1 MKFLYHLFITVYP
14 IAARLLSFS
23 NEKAK
28 LWVKGRQSIFS
39 ELEKAFADNTAKVVW
54 MHCASLG
61 EFEQGLPIIE
71 QLKLQQPGIK
81 FLITFFSPS
90 GYEVRKNYQGADWIF
105 YLPMDSAK
113 NAKRFYNI
121 VKPSLVLFVKYEFWF
136 YYLQEAKQRQ
146 IPLLLVSG
154 IFRDDQVFFKWYGGF
169 YRTMLQSFSYCFV
182 QNQASADLLA
192 SIGITNNV
200 SVSGDTRF
208 DRVKE
213 IAAHFSPIQ
222 IIEDFIGNDP
232 VIVAGSTWLEDDKEL
247 QHYAKKHPHI
257 KFIIAP
263 HDIQQSRIDECVG
276 LYKNVVLYSD
286 LVDRPQTIDDS
297 QPLTVDRRPSTVDGF
312 TSNILLINNIGLLS
326 KLYHYATICFV
337 GGGFGDEGIH
347 NVLEA
352 AVYGKPV
359 VFGPVYDKYVEAEEL
374 IEAGGGFTVD
384 NALELEAK
392 FNELIN
398 NNELYLKAC
407 NNAGNY
413 VASKVGATNDIVGYI
428 VDNRLV

>member
-1 MKFLYHLFITVYP
+1 MKFLYHLLITVYP

-23 NEKAK
+23 NDKAK
-28 LWVKGRQSIFS
+28 LWVNGRKFIFS
-39 ELEKAFADNTAKVVW
+39 KIEKAFANNTAKVVW

-71 QLKLQQPGIK
+71 QLKLQAPDTK

-90 GYEVRKNYQGADWIF
+90 GYEVRKNYQGADWLF
-105 YLPMDSAK
+105 YLPMDSPK

-146 IPLLLVSG
+146 ISLLLVSG
-154 IFRDDQVFFKWYGGF
+154 IFRDDQIFFKWYGGF
-169 YRTMLQSFSYCFV
+169 YRKMLQSFSYCFV
-182 QNQASADLLA
+182 QNQASAHLLA
-192 SIGITNNV
+192 SVGITNI

-213 IAAHFSPIQ
+213 IAAHFSPVQ
-222 IIEDFIGNDP
+222 LIENFIGSNR

-247 QHYAKKHPHI
+247 QHYAKKHPQI

-286 LVDRPQTIDDS
+286 LANGQR
-297 QPLTVDRRPSTVDGF
+297 STVSGQRS
-312 TSNILLINNIGLLS
+312 TVNGQRSTVSGQQPNILLINNIGLLS

-359 VFGPVYDKYVEAEEL
+359 VFGPVYDKYIEAEEL
-374 IEAGGGFTVD
+374 IDAGGGFTVD
-384 NALELEAK
+384 NALELEAL
-392 FNELIN
+392 FNQL
-398 NNELYLKAC
+398 LADKAAYDKAC
-407 NNAGNY
+407 TDASNY
-413 VASKVGATNDIVGYI
+413 VTSKVGATDEIVGYI
-428 VDNRLV
+428 TSIL

>member
-1 MKFLYHLFITVYP
+1 MKFLYHLFISVYP

-28 LWVKGRQSIFS
+28 LWVEGRQSIFS
-39 ELEKAFADNTAKVVW
+39 KLETAFAGNTTKVVW

-71 QLKLQQPGIK
+71 QLKLQTPNTK
-81 FLITFFSPS
+81 FIITFFSPS

-105 YLPMDSAK
+105 YLPMDSAN
-113 NAKRFYNI
+113 NAKRFYDI

-169 YRTMLQSFSYCFV
+169 YRKMLQCFSYCFV
-182 QNQASADLLA
+182 QNKASADLLA
-192 SIGITNNV
+192 SVGITNIG
-200 SVSGDTRF
+200 VSGDTRF
-208 DRVKE
+208 DRVKK
-213 IAAHFSPIQ
+213 IAARFSPIQ
-222 IIEDFIGNDP
+222 IIEDFIGNEQ
-232 VIVAGSTWLEDDKEL
+232 VIVAGSTWLDDDKEL
-247 QHYAKKHPHI
+247 QHYAKNHPHI

-286 LVDRPQTIDDS
+286 LVNGKR
-297 QPLTVDRRPSTVDGF
+297 STVDGRQP
-312 TSNILLINNIGLLS
+312 NILLINNIGLLS

-359 VFGPVYDKYVEAEEL
+359 VFGPVYDKYIEGEEL

-384 NALELEAK
+384 NALELEAL
-392 FNELIN
+392 FNQL
-398 NNELYLKAC
+398 LYDKTVYDKAC
-407 NNAGNY
+407 TNAGNY
-413 VASKVGATNDIVGYI
+413 VASKVGATEEIVGYI
-428 VDNRLV
+428 TANHLFN

>member
-1 MKFLYHLFITVYP
+1 LKFLYHLFITAYP
-14 IAARLLSFS
+14 ILARLLSFS

-39 ELEKAFADNTAKVVW
+39 ELQTAFANNTAKIVW

-61 EFEQGLPIIE
+61 EFEQGLPIVE
-71 QLKLQQPGIK
+71 QLKLQQPDTK

-105 YLPMDSAK
+105 YLPMDSDK
-113 NAKRFYNI
+113 NAKRFYDI

-154 IFRDDQVFFKWYGGF
+154 IFREDQVFFKRYGGF
-169 YRTMLQSFSYCFV
+169 YRKMLQSFSYCFV
-182 QNQASADLLA
+182 QNQASADLLN
-192 SIGITNNV
+192 SIGLTNV

-208 DRVKE
+208 DRVQA
-213 IAAHFSPIQ
+213 IANRFSPIQ
-222 IIEDFIGNDP
+222 IIEDFIGNEP
-232 VIVAGSTWLEDDKEL
+232 VIVAGSSWLEDDKEL
-247 QHYAKKHPHI
+247 QHYVKKHPHI
-257 KFIIAP
+257 KFIIVP

-286 LVDRPQTIDDS
+286 LVDS
-297 QPLTVDRRPSTVDGF
+297 QQSTVDGQQP
-312 TSNILLINNIGLLS
+312 NILLINNIGLLS
-326 KLYHYATICFV
+326 KLYHYAIICFV

-359 VFGPVYDKYVEAEEL
+359 VFGPVYDKYIEAEEL
-374 IEAGGGFTVD
+374 IDAGGGFTVD
-384 NALELEAK
+384 NALELEAL
-392 FNELIN
+392 FNEL
-398 NNELYLKAC
+398 LADKTTYDKAC
-407 NNAGNY
+407 ANASRY
-413 VASKVGATNDIVGYI
+413 VASKVGATEEIVGFI
-428 VDNRLV
+428 INSKMKLV

>member
-1 MKFLYHLFITVYP
+1 MKFLYHLFIAVYP
-14 IAARLLSFS
+14 IVARLLSFS

-28 LWVKGRQSIFS
+28 LWVKGRQSIFN
-39 ELEKAFADNTAKVVW
+39 ELEKAFANNTAKVVW

-71 QLKLQQPGIK
+71 QLKLQQPDTK

-105 YLPMDSAK
+105 YLPMDSAN
-113 NAKRFYNI
+113 NAKRFYDI

-154 IFRDDQVFFKWYGGF
+154 IFRDNQVFFKWYGGF
-169 YRTMLQSFSYCFV
+169 YKKMLQSFSYCFV
-182 QNQASADLLA
+182 QNQASADLLT
-192 SIGITNNV
+192 SIGVTNV

-213 IAAHFSPIQ
+213 IAARFSPIK
-222 IIEDFIGNDP
+222 IVVDFIGNEP

-286 LVDRPQTIDDS
+286 LLDRPQTTDDS
-297 QPLTVDRRPSTVDGF
+297 QPLTVDLRPSTVDGF

-359 VFGPVYDKYVEAEEL
+359 VFGPVYDKYIEAEEL
-374 IEAGGGFTVD
+374 IDAGGGFTVD
-384 NALELEAK
+384 NALELEAL
-392 FNELIN
+392 FNEL
-398 NNELYLKAC
+398 LADKTVYDKAC
-407 NNAGNY
+407 VDAGNY
-413 VASKVGATNDIVGYI
+413 VASKVGATEKIVRYI
-428 VDNRLV
+428 LKREF

>member
-1 MKFLYHLFITVYP
+1 LKFLYHLFITVYP
-14 IAARLLSFS
+14 IAARLFSF
-23 NEKAK
+23 NNDKAK
-28 LWVKGRQSIFS
+28 RWIKGRQSIFS
-39 ELEKAFADNTAKVVW
+39 ELQTAFANNSGKVVW

-71 QLKLQQPGIK
+71 KLKLQQPDTK

-113 NAKRFYNI
+113 NAKRFYDI
-121 VKPSLVLFVKYEFWF
+121 VNPSLVLFVKYEFWF

-154 IFRDDQVFFKWYGGF
+154 IFRDNQVFFKWYGGF
-169 YRTMLQSFSYCFV
+169 YRKMLQSFSYCFV
-182 QNQASADLLA
+182 QNQDSADLLA
-192 SIGITNNV
+192 SIGITKNV

-208 DRVKE
+208 DRVNE
-213 IAAHFSPIQ
+213 IAAQFSPIQ
-222 IIEDFIGNDP
+222 RIEDFIGKAP

-247 QHYAKKHPHI
+247 EHYVKKHPHI
-257 KFIIAP
+257 KFMIAP
-263 HDIQQSRIDECVG
+263 HNIQKSRIDECVG
-276 LYKNVVLYSD
+276 LYKKVVLYSD
-286 LVDRPQTIDDS
+286 LVDGQQT
-297 QPLTVDRRPSTVDGF
+297 
-312 TSNILLINNIGLLS
+312 NILLINNIGLLS
-326 KLYHYATICFV
+326 KLYYYATICFV

-359 VFGPVYDKYVEAEEL
+359 VFGPVYNKYIEAEEL

-392 FNELIN
+392 LNELLN
-398 NNELYLKAC
+398 NNELYLKGC
-407 NNAGNY
+407 TNAGNY
-413 VASKVGATNDIVGYI
+413 VASKVGATDEIVGYI
-428 VDNRLV
+428 INSKMVSE